1 MIPVSLNLDL
11 LYNYLIYSL
20 NILRFVAF
28 IRHEICVAC
37 EASPDQKLAN
47 VSQPVHFFFVIKWYK
62 LYGQQVPSLFSFIK
76 SSTVCCGSRRLLSR
90 SGS

>member
-1 MIPVSLNLDL
+1 MISLNLDL

-47 VSQPVHFFFVIKWYK
+47 VSQPVHFVQCVADPDDFC
-62 LYGQQVPSLFSFIK
+62 PDPDPN
-76 SSTVCCGSRRLLSR
+76 
-90 SGS
+90 

>member
-1 MIPVSLNLDL
+1 MISLNLNL
-11 LYNYLIYSL
+11 LGDYFIYLI

-62 LYGQQVPSLFSFIK
+62 EGI
-76 SSTVCCGSRRLLSR
+76 CGTFFV
-90 SGS
+90 